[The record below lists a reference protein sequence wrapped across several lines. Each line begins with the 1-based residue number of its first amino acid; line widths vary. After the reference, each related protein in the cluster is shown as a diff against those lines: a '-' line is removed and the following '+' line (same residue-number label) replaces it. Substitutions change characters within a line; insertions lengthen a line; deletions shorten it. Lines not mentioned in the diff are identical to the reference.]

1 MTKFMVVI
9 GFTSSLVVPCLAIAA
24 TPATATPTKYIPPGQ
39 NAVATP
45 AANASTKKLTWAGCG
60 ISKNAFMGEMAQAYE
75 KKTGVKI
82 DLVGGGAT
90 KGIRQ
95 VSSKEVNIGGTCRHV
110 LEKDNSLTHDAERR
124 VQLTPVAWDALAVI
138 VHKDNPVSNITMR
151 QLRDLFEG
159 KITNWKQLGGNDAPV
174 ELYVRKGKISG
185 VGRTLRELVF
195 NDYEKEFVA
204 KHVVASTGPLEKA
217 IVANPNGIGV
227 DGVSS
232 ARKIKVK
239 LLALDGKEPTYEHI
253 KTGQYLLYRPL
264 YVVTA
269 LDERKP
275 EVKDFVHF
283 VSSDEGKAI
292 MRKVGT
298 VPYED
303 AINLWLTY
311 LEQQNKALANRLHV
325 DERTLKKSAKR

>member
-1 MTKFMVVI
+1 MGNFYSGVHEDM
-9 GFTSSLVVPCLAIAA
+9 SLVTRIFLACGIAAAIAN
-24 TPATATPTKYIPPGQ
+24 TPAMAAAPGGSK
-39 NAVATP
+39 TI
-45 AANASTKKLTWAGCG
+45 KWAGCG
-60 ISKNAFMGEMAQAYE
+60 ISKAAFMGEMAAAYE

-95 VSSKEVNIGGTCRHV
+95 VSSKAVNVGGTCRHV
-110 LEKDNSLTHDAERR
+110 IEKDNSLMTHEEERR

-138 VHKDNPVSNITMR
+138 VHKDNPARNITTQQM
-151 QLRDLFEG
+151 RDLFEG

-195 NDYEKEFVA
+195 NDYNKEFVA
-204 KHVVASTGPLEKA
+204 KHVVDSTGPLERA
-217 IVANPNGIGV
+217 IVQNPNGIGV
-227 DGVSS
+227 TGISS
-232 ARKIKVK
+232 ARKLKGKANV
-239 LLALDGKEPTYEHI
+239 LTLDGKEPSYENI
-253 KTGQYLLYRPL
+253 KSGQYLLYRPL

-269 LDERKP
+269 MDERDP
-275 EVKDFVHF
+275 AVKNFLQF
-283 VSSDEGKAI
+283 VSSEEGKAI

-311 LEQQNKALANRLHV
+311 LDQQNKALANRLHI
-325 DERTLKKSAKR
+325 DEPSGKSKSKTARK